1 MWTICKKELRSYFTS
16 MTGYVFI
23 AFLLLLTGIYFTAY
37 NLNMGYPVF
46 GYTLSSITFAF
57 LIITPVLTM
66 RSLAEEKRQKTD
78 QLLFTSP
85 VTVGQIVC
93 GKYMALAGVFLIP
106 VVVMCFYPLIMRSF
120 GTVSLP
126 MAYTAIFGFFLL
138 GCANIAVG
146 LFLSSLT
153 ESQIIAAVLTFAVL
167 FICYMMEGIESLFGQ
182 TAYVSY
188 LFFAALVLAV
198 CIAMYQLLKN
208 IIVALLIG
216 VIGEGALLGAYLL
229 KQSMFEGAVQKFLE
243 MFNITSHFSN
253 FVDGM
258 LDLTGVVYYLSVIA
272 MFLFLTAQSIRKRR
286 WS

>member
-1 MWTICKKELRSYFTS
+1 MWTICKKEMRSYFTS

-23 AFLLLLTGIYFTAY
+23 AFILLLTGIYFTAY
-37 NLNMGYPVF
+37 NMNMGYPLF

-66 RSLAEEKRQKTD
+66 RSLAEEKKQKTD

-85 VTVGQIVC
+85 VTVGQIVG
-93 GKYMALAGVFLIP
+93 GKYMALIGVFLIP
-106 VVVMCFYPLIMRSF
+106 ILVMCFYPLIMSGF

-126 MAYTAIFGFFLL
+126 MSYTAIFGFFLL

-167 FICYMMEGIESLFGQ
+167 FVCYMMEGIESLFGQ
-182 TAYVSY
+182 AAYVSA
-188 LFFAALVLAV
+188 LFFAALILAV
-198 CIAMYQLLKN
+198 CIGIYQLLKN
-208 IIVALLIG
+208 ALAALAVG
-216 VIGEGALLGAYLL
+216 VVGEGALLAAYLL
-229 KQSMFEGAVQKFLE
+229 RQSMFEGAVQKFLE
-243 MFNITSHFSN
+243 VFNITGHFSN

-258 LDLTGVVYYLSVIA
+258 LDLTGVAYYLSVIVI
-272 MFLFLTAQSIRKRR
+272 FLFLTVQSIQKRR